1 MFSKP
6 HAKLGSDNDAALN
19 DLQDIGQRSLIRMV
33 FIASGVTLGVFC
45 ALQFLAGNYLF
56 ASLQLLGTTLLLWG
70 GWRIV
75 RVRHLLPWIY
85 LYLLPIFS
93 FLLYIIVMPNASKTA
108 FVWVYSIPVLS
119 YLLLGSRRGSLLA
132 LPFVALACLLYF
144 YTYPVS
150 FDAVGLI
157 EVGNALFCGVMI
169 IVFVHLYE
177 TRRASAHRK
186 LQHMA
191 RTDSLTGVAS
201 RGSFQQSL
209 EQSINEAQRCH
220 AKLVLVILDVDHFK
234 RVNDQYGHDAG
245 DQALRHICNIL
256 SQRLRVS
263 DTIGRLGG
271 EEFGLLLPN
280 TDEDG
285 AAPLVKA
292 LREQLCS
299 EPLQYGKEQIPL
311 SATFGL
317 AEWPIDGETA
327 AQLYRCADQRMFR
340 GKELGRNRMIGRDRK
355 VG

>member
-1 MFSKP
+1 MFSKS
-6 HAKLGSDNDAALN
+6 HAEQGSDNNTALN
-19 DLQDIGQRSLIRMV
+19 HLQDIGQRSLIRMIFV
-33 FIASGVTLGVFC
+33 ASGITLGVFC
-45 ALQFLAGNYLF
+45 TLQFLAGNYLF
-56 ASLQLLGTTLLLWG
+56 AGFELLGTAILLWG

-75 RVRHLLPWIY
+75 GVRNLLPWIY
-85 LYLLPIFS
+85 LYLLPVFS

-119 YLLLGSRRGSLLA
+119 YLLLGSKRGSLLA
-132 LPFVALACLLYF
+132 LPFVAAACLLYF
-144 YTYPVS
+144 YTYPIGL
-150 FDAVGLI
+150 DAAGLI
-157 EVGNALFCGVMI
+157 DLGNALFCGALI

-177 TRRASAHRK
+177 TRRASAHK
-186 LQHMA
+186 QLQHMA

-201 RGSFQQSL
+201 RGSFQHSL
-209 EQSINEAQRCH
+209 EQSINEAQRSQ

-245 DQALRHICNIL
+245 DQALRHICNSL

-280 TDEDG
+280 TDEDS
-285 AAPLVKA
+285 AAQLVKT

-299 EPLQYGKEQIPL
+299 EPMQYGNQLIPL

-327 AQLYRCADQRMFR
+327 TQLYRCADQRMFR
-340 GKELGRNRMIGRDRK
+340 GKELGRNRMIGRDRSA
-355 VG
+355 G